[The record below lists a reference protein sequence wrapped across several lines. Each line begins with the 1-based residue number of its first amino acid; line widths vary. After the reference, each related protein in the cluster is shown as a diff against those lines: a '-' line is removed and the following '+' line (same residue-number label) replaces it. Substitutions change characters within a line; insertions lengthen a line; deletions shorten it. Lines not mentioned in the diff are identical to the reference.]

1 MRKLILPMLVA
12 VAVLTASSVAIAGAG
27 GVGDA
32 SAEAAV
38 KPKKTITETVVGS
51 RRFDTLE
58 SLVISA
64 GLAEALSGKGPYTV
78 FAPTDRAFSK
88 VPAETLEAL
97 GNDPDA
103 LRRVLLYHVADGRY
117 PTARVLRKRS
127 IETLAGP
134 RLKVKATESAV
145 RVGGARVI
153 TPDIKASNGVIHAI
167 NRVLIPPQ

>member
-1 MRKLILPMLVA
+1 MRKLFVPTIA
-12 VAVLTASSVAIAGAG
+12 AAAVLAGSGVALAG
-27 GVGDA
+27 GGSADDA
-32 SAEAAV
+32 PAQKTA
-38 KPKKTITETVVGS
+38 KPKKTITETVVESG
-51 RRFDTLE
+51 RFDTLE

-64 GLAEALSGKGPYTV
+64 DLAETLSGKGPYTV
-78 FAPTDRAFSK
+78 FAPTDKAFSK

-117 PTARVLRKRS
+117 PAARVVRKRS
-127 IETLAGP
+127 IKTLAGP
-134 RLKVKATESAV
+134 RLKVKATKRAV

>member
-1 MRKLILPMLVA
+1 MRKLFLPVIAAAAVFAGSA
-12 VAVLTASSVAIAGAG
+12 VALAG
-27 GVGDA
+27 GGGADGAPDQKV
-32 SAEAAV
+32 V

-51 RRFDTLE
+51 GSFDTLE

-64 GLAEALSGKGPYTV
+64 DLAETLSGKGPYTV
-78 FAPTDRAFSK
+78 FAPTDKAFSK

-117 PTARVLRKRS
+117 PAARVVRKRS

-134 RLKVKATESAV
+134 RLKVKATERAV

-167 NRVLIPPQ
+167 DRVLIPPQ